1 MGRQFKSQPL
11 ERQSGT
17 LLELLYQMIF
27 QKMFSSKNRTS
38 LEATPQM
45 QFLGKNHLSDA
56 GLRLH
61 STKPSMDCLK
71 IKNSVIGTS
80 MPLKSCQR
88 SLSTQGLESGRR
100 IQRLTIKSLLMVLVS
115 VTNSRTGRVISKS
128 PKMRQSRKE
137 KYKMEA

>member
-17 LLELLYQMIF
+17 PLELLYQMIF
-27 QKMFSSKNRTS
+27 QKMFSSKNLRS

-61 STKPSMDCLK
+61 SIKPSTDCLK
-71 IKNSVIGTS
+71 TKNSVIGTS